1 MNLIKSLKKFSGR
14 SGVSINDERVEI
26 KKIVIIK
33 SPCAVSIALLGQ
45 EFIHFIQLSQL
56 NVQYGRLLIFSMAFT
71 GHCFI
76 HISQLSHLLEA

>member
-1 MNLIKSLKKFSGR
+1 MNLIESLKKFSGK
-14 SGVSINDERVEI
+14 SGVSINDDKVEI
-26 KKIVIIK
+26 KKIVITK

-71 GHCFI
+71 GHCLI
-76 HISQLSHLLEA
+76 HISQLSHL